1 MGTRCVPKNSLNII
15 AKPTALC
22 NNEIPP
28 VCGDVAV
35 SSSFPPL
42 RMGHA
47 KDVNAR
53 RTQGAG
59 RGRKGPRSARTRWGE
74 TQEPAR
80 RAGHRTQ
87 ERAGRGAEAQ
97 GARARKTRWG
107 EPARARRALGAGRG
121 TQDTRGTRRTW
132 ARGARSAGRG
142 ARGARVCGTL
152 IKRANDRTAYVFS
165 MGSAAR
171 ARTPH
176 APWAIIPP

>member
-35 SSSFPPL
+35 SSSNPVSSSSHGTCEG
-42 RMGHA
+42 REREA
-47 KDVNAR
+47 Y
-53 RTQGAG
+53 AG
-59 RGRKGPRSARTRWGE
+59 RWAR
-74 TQEPAR
+74 
-80 RAGHRTQ
+80 
-87 ERAGRGAEAQ
+87 AQ
-97 GARARKTRWG
+97 GPAKREDALGRNARARKTRRAQD
-107 EPARARRALGAGRG
+107 ARARRARGGGAGRASPQDALGRTRKSAQGAGRG
-121 TQDTRGTRRTW
+121 TRDARRAGRWARDTR
-132 ARGARSAGRG
+132 
-142 ARGARVCGTL
+142 VCRTL

-165 MGSAAR
+165 MGSARR